1 MSNRRRQRIPG
12 WAKRERLSDIA
23 WIGENVHVFQPAAQ
37 QQYQALG
44 RGAIVVDTTVQPSA
58 DAGHPFTYYSQ
69 EQVNKTDDEDAQRMV
84 REYDPEVDMVIVLLK
99 PQDRVS
105 VYRIRVT

>member
-1 MSNRRRQRIPG
+1 MSNRRGQRIPG
-12 WAKRERLSDIA
+12 WAKRERLSDMA

-37 QQYQALG
+37 QQHKALG
-44 RGAIVVDTTVQPSA
+44 RGAIVVDTTVQPTA
-58 DAGHPFTYYSQ
+58 DRGHPFWYYTQ
-69 EQVNKTDDEDAQRMV
+69 AQVNETHDRDAQRMV